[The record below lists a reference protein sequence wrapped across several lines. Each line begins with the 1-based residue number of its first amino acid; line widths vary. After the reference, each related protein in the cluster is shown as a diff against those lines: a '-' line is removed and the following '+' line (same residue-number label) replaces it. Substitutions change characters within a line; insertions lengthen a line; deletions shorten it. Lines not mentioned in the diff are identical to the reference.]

1 MKLRQIEIFHAVY
14 VTGSVSAAARLLNIS
29 QPSVTK
35 ILRYAESSLGLSL
48 FERTKG
54 RLVPTEDAHELFV
67 EVEEVQK
74 RVEQLRRA
82 SRNLRFGQGR
92 TLRVSVLPSLGR
104 GAIPEAVS
112 AFLAKHEGVSLE
124 LHTAHHEDMVRKL
137 YERETDIVISYDVPS
152 TAPVGFSWLGK
163 GELVAMYTKGAIECD
178 APRLPL
184 AALEGHRFITT
195 VKSGPMGRLL
205 SEELDKSGVMLN
217 DIVSSQTFF
226 VAAALVRSGVGV
238 SIVDNFTAQAT
249 AAPDIAFKP
258 LQPAIPF
265 NVHAVYLQNR
275 PLSKLATV
283 FLKHLK
289 TAFEAYRLSL

>member
-14 VTGSVSAAARLLNIS
+14 VTGSVSAAARILNIS

-35 ILRYAESSLGLSL
+35 ILHYAESSLGLPL

-67 EVEEVQK
+67 EVAEVQK
-74 RVEQLRRA
+74 RVDQLRQA
-82 SRNLRFGQGR
+82 SQNLRFGRGR
-92 TLRVSVLPSLGR
+92 TLRVSVLPSLGL

-124 LHTAHHEDMVRKL
+124 LHTAHHDDMVRKL
-137 YERETDIVISYDVPS
+137 YERETDLLICYDVPS
-152 TAPVGFSWLGK
+152 TAPVGFKWLGK
-163 GELVAMYTKGAIECD
+163 GELVAIYHEGAIESE

-184 AALEGHRFITT
+184 SALEGRRFITT
-195 VKSGPMGRLL
+195 VNSGPMGRLL
-205 SEELDKSGVMLN
+205 SEELSRSGVMLN

-249 AAPDIAFKP
+249 ATPGVAFKP

-265 NVHAVYLQNR
+265 NVHAVHMQNR
-275 PLSKLATV
+275 PLSKLATI

-289 TAFEAYRLSL
+289 SAFETHRLAL

>member
-1 MKLRQIEIFHAVY
+1 
-14 VTGSVSAAARLLNIS
+14 
-29 QPSVTK
+29 VTK

-67 EVEEVQK
+67 EVAEVQK
-74 RVEQLRRA
+74 RVDQLRRA

-92 TLRVSVLPSLGR
+92 TLRVSVLPSLGL
-104 GAIPEAVS
+104 GAVPEAVS

-124 LHTAHHEDMVRKL
+124 LHTAHHDDMVRKL
-137 YERETDIVISYDVPS
+137 YERETDLVISYDVPS
-152 TAPVGFSWLGK
+152 TAPVGFDLLGK
-163 GELVAMYTKGAIECD
+163 GELVAIFRPGAIECD
-178 APRLPL
+178 GPRLPL
-184 AALEGHRFITT
+184 SALEGHRFIST

-205 SEELDKSGVMLN
+205 SEELARTGVML
-217 DIVSSQTFF
+217 DDLVSSQTFC

-238 SIVDNFTAQAT
+238 SIVDNFTAQAI
-249 AAPDIAFKP
+249 AMADIAFKP

-265 NVHAVYLQNR
+265 NVHAIYLQNR
-275 PLSKLATV
+275 PPSKLATV

-289 TAFEAYRLSL
+289 NAFLGYRLSL